1 MDLEPSSRP
10 VAQILD
16 DAVAGRRIS
25 AGDAHRLLRSPAPI
39 SGVGDI
45 GDAGE
50 AGGSGDVDL
59 LDLGMAAHAVRNRW
73 NDPEVATYNVDRNIN
88 YTNICVYKCRF
99 CAFYRVPGDAEGYLL
114 PFEEI
119 GAKVEE
125 TLALNGTGI
134 LMQGGVHPDLPITYY
149 EDLLRY
155 LRERY
160 PALHIHAFSPPEI
173 KFIARKERMSFYD
186 VIARLKAAGLMSIPG
201 GGAEI
206 LSDETRK
213 RVLAYPKCSAEEWID
228 IMRQAHRN
236 GLRTSATMMY
246 GMGEDVAARVE
257 HFQRIRDLQDET
269 GGFTAFIS
277 WTFQHEHTEMPDVP
291 ETFADEYLRTLAVS
305 RLFIDNIVH
314 FQTSW
319 VTQGKKIGQVALAF
333 GADDMGSTMIEENVV
348 ASAGTSYR
356 MSQDEME
363 HLIQAAGYRP
373 RQRTNLYERFVTR
386 EDTAAL
392 ARQYRH
398 AITPANRD
406 LVSPVAGEVAAQ
418 AGNALLPVLAS

>member
-10 VAQILD
+10 VAEILD

-25 AGDAHRLLRSPAPI
+25 AGDAHRLLL
-39 SGVGDI
+39 
-45 GDAGE
+45 DA
-50 AGGSGDVDL
+50 DL
-59 LDLGMAAHAVRNRW
+59 LDLGGAAHAVRNRF
-73 NDPEVATYNVDRNIN
+73 NDEAAATYNIDRNIN

-99 CAFYRVPGDAEGYLL
+99 CAFYREPGHAEGYLL

-119 GAKVEE
+119 GRKVEE

-134 LMQGGVHPDLPITYY
+134 LMQGGVHPDLPIGFY
-149 EDLLRY
+149 EDLLHY

-160 PALHIHAFSPPEI
+160 PAVHLHAFSPPEI
-173 KFIARKERMSFYD
+173 KFIARKERMSFFD

-206 LSDETRK
+206 LSDATRK
-213 RVLAYPKCSAEEWID
+213 RVLAHPKSSAEEWID

-246 GMGEDVAARVE
+246 GMGEDLAARVE
-257 HFQRIRDLQDET
+257 HFQRVRDLQDET

-277 WTFQHEHTEMPDVP
+277 WTFQHDHTEMPDVP
-291 ETFADEYLRTLAVS
+291 ETYADEYLRTLAVS
-305 RLFIDNIVH
+305 RLFIDNVTH

-363 HLIQAAGYRP
+363 HLIAAAGYRP

-386 EDTAAL
+386 DDTAAL

-398 AITPANRD
+398 ALTAQNRD
-406 LVSPVAGEVAAQ
+406 LASPMPPPAAVAA
-418 AGNALLPVLAS
+418 ASPALLPILS

>member
-1 MDLEPSSRP
+1 MSLEPSGRP
-10 VAQILD
+10 ISTILD

-25 AGDAHRLLRSPAPI
+25 AGDAHTLLLE
-39 SGVGDI
+39 G
-45 GDAGE
+45 
-50 AGGSGDVDL
+50 DL
-59 LDLGMAAHAVRNRW
+59 LDLGMAAHEVRNRF
-73 NDPEVATYNVDRNIN
+73 NDSTVATYNIDRNIN
-88 YTNICVYKCRF
+88 YTNVCVYKCRF
-99 CAFYRVPGDAEGYLL
+99 CAFYREPGDPEGYLL

-119 GAKVEE
+119 GRKVEE

-155 LRERY
+155 LRSNY
-160 PALHIHAFSPPEI
+160 PACHVHAFSPPEI

-206 LSDETRK
+206 LSDQIRK
-213 RVLAYPKCSAEEWID
+213 DVLAYPKASAEEWID

-246 GMGEDVAARVE
+246 GLGETLTARVE
-257 HFQRIRDLQDET
+257 HFQRVRDLQDET

-277 WTFQHEHTEMPDVP
+277 WTFQHEHTDMPDVP
-291 ETFADEYLRTLAVS
+291 ETFAEEYLRTLAVS
-305 RLFIDNIVH
+305 RLFLDNIVH

-319 VTQGKKIGQVALAF
+319 VTQGKKIGQASLAF
-333 GADDMGSTMIEENVV
+333 GADDMGSIMIEENVV
-348 ASAGTSYR
+348 ASAGTHYR

-363 HLIQAAGYRP
+363 HLIRSAGYTP
-373 RQRTNLYERFVTR
+373 KQRTNLYERLVTR

-392 ARQYRH
+392 ARQYRGSL
-398 AITPANRD
+398 TPANRD
-406 LVSPVAGEVAAQ
+406 LVSS
-418 AGNALLPVLAS
+418 ALLPVVG